1 MTQWITNNPA
11 VADKLRAADIEC
23 ERTILAA
30 RNLPLQSKIIVIREA
45 RAAKQSAYDAIY
57 EELNT

>member
-1 MTQWITNNPA
+1 MTDWITNIPD